1 MNPTRNFRRARR
13 ALLGFVTLAALGWA
27 PRAGAREPIVT
38 RFDVPDNRIAITF
51 DACATKTHGYGF
63 DRHVYRVLQREQ
75 VPATIFVSGRWAEFH
90 PAVMTELSADP
101 LIEFGNHSYDH
112 PHMSRLTNDDMEREV
127 DETEAVLG
135 RYGKHG
141 VAFRPPFGDFNARM
155 LDVVRE
161 RGLPVVSWDVVS
173 GDPAAATTTQG
184 MIREVERHTRPGSIV
199 IFHIN
204 GRGWKTAE
212 ALPSILREL
221 RSRGFSFVHLSELLG
236 APPAPPV
243 LAAAASPR
251 PPAVEASPAVPPRP
265 PAAASPPVAAVAAGS
280 TPLEAAAA
288 SPPVAPPAAVM
299 GPKTAAPPPAA
310 SRAITGPFV
319 LAPEIAPQI
328 VPEPATVQPPPFRA
342 PAVVSRAPASAP
354 SRDGGGRPVIIEAT
368 GHAPTAASM
377 RWASEGAKRVPAT
390 NREPVQAARPVA
402 R

>member
-1 MNPTRNFRRARR
+1 VNLARRFLRRSRRGSVTAGARR
-13 ALLGFVTLAALGWA
+13 ALLVWAILTALAWA
-27 PRAGAREPIVT
+27 PGVWAREPIVT

-63 DRHVYRVLQREQ
+63 DRHVYRILQREQ
-75 VPATIFVSGRWAEFH
+75 VPATIFVSGRWVEFH
-90 PAVMTELSADP
+90 ASVMTELAADP

-112 PHMSRLTNDDMEREV
+112 PHMSRLGNDDIEREV

-141 VAFRPPFGDFNARM
+141 VAFRPPFGDFNARV

-184 MIREVERHTRPGSIV
+184 MIHEVERRTRSGSIV

-204 GRGWKTAE
+204 GRGLKTAE
-212 ALPSILREL
+212 ALPTILREL

-236 APPAPPV
+236 APPAAPV
-243 LAAAASPR
+243 LASAVAPQSPAAAPPR
-251 PPAVEASPAVPPRP
+251 ASYAVPPP
-265 PAAASPPVAAVAAGS
+265 APVAAPALTSSAASVHELFSGPAAA
-280 TPLEAAAA
+280 
-288 SPPVAPPAAVM
+288 PAIAE
-299 GPKTAAPPPAA
+299 
-310 SRAITGPFV
+310 PFV
-319 LAPEIAPQI
+319 LRPEIAPQI

-342 PAVVSRAPASAP
+342 AVGLSRAASAGP
-354 SRDGGGRPVIIEAT
+354 ARAPDGRPPPPMIETA

-377 RWASEGAKRVPAT
+377 RWAAGAAKRVPPT
-390 NREPVQAARPVA
+390 SRESGEGARAVP